1 MHSNSLRFAEASS
14 QVTAIT
20 FKEFNLHIPPA
31 FHSSGNI
38 CEAWISFVAKLAKL
52 NLKYTNADLKIF
64 LYVPIHIKI
73 ISWKLVLTKTRNDL
87 KRPTTSK
94 KRPETTW
101 NNLQWARND
110 LERPT
115 TSKKRP
121 ETTWNDLQRVRN
133 DLKRPTTTYNEQ
145 ETTWNDLQRARN
157 YLKWPTA
164 SKRRPEMTYNEQE
177 TTWNDL
183 QRARNALKRPTTSK
197 KRPEIIHKDTT

>member
-73 ISWKLVLTKTRNDL
+73 IYWKLVLTKTRNDL

-110 LERPT
+110 LKWPETTYNEQGTTRNYLKRPT

-121 ETTWNDLQRVRN
+121 ETTYNDLQRARD
-133 DLKRPTTTYNEQ
+133 DLKWLTTSKKLPEMTYSEQ
-145 ETTWNDLQRARN
+145 ETTRNDLQRARN

-164 SKRRPEMTYNEQE
+164 SK
-177 TTWNDL
+177 
-183 QRARNALKRPTTSK
+183 KRDSFFRKLLTEASWK
-197 KRPEIIHKDTT
+197 Q

>member
-1 MHSNSLRFAEASS
+1 MHSNSLRLAEAPS

-38 CEAWISFVAKLAKL
+38 YICEAWISFVAELAKL

-101 NNLQWARND
+101 NDLQWARND
-110 LERPT
+110 L
-115 TSKKRP
+115 KWP
-121 ETTWNDLQRVRN
+121 ETTC
-133 DLKRPTTTYNEQ
+133 NEQ
-145 ETTWNDLQRARN
+145 ETTWNDLQR
-157 YLKWPTA
+157 PTA
-164 SKRRPEMTYNEQE
+164 SKKRPEMTYNEQE

-183 QRARNALKRPTTSK
+183 QRARDNLKWLITSK
-197 KRPEIIHKDTT
+197 KLPEMTYSEQETLWNDLQWARNDLK

>member
-38 CEAWISFVAKLAKL
+38 YICEAWISFVEKLAKL

-110 LERPT
+110 LKWPETTYNEQGTTRNYLKRPT

-121 ETTWNDLQRVRN
+121 ETTYNDLQRARD
-133 DLKRPTTTYNEQ
+133 DLKWLTTSKKLPEMTYSEQ
-145 ETTWNDLQRARN
+145 ETTWNDL
-157 YLKWPTA
+157 
-164 SKRRPEMTYNEQE
+164 
-177 TTWNDL
+177 
-183 QRARNALKRPTTSK
+183 
-197 KRPEIIHKDTT
+197 